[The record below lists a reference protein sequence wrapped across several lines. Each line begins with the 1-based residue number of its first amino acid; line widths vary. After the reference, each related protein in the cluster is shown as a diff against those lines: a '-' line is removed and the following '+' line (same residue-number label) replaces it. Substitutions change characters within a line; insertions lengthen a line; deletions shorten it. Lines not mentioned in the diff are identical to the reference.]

1 MSTANG
7 DELQNMKKV
16 ASYLIDTC
24 GIAIVPF
31 NAFGASDESEWFRIS
46 VGTLAKDEIPRILS
60 HLENGLK
67 QLQKI

>member
-1 MSTANG
+1 M
-7 DELQNMKKV
+7 
-16 ASYLIDTC
+16 
-24 GIAIVPF
+24 VPF

-46 VGTLAKDEIPRILS
+46 VGTLAKDEIPQILS